1 MTDYSVAHLGD
12 EELRRDL
19 DARFADEQ
27 LAIAHLVADIAE
39 FDARGLYKE
48 RGFESMHA
56 YCMKV
61 GRLSEDAAFRRL
73 TAARTAHRFPRL
85 FQDLANGDL
94 NLSAVCILAAHLT
107 PENVDE
113 CVAAARDRSNAEIR
127 DWLAAR
133 WIAKAEAAKPPT
145 RQLEVRLPELA
156 LTRVNPVPASPALKL
171 AEAASGPDA
180 PVVDSGPIEFEM
192 RFTISREDHERF
204 RYAQALLSHAI
215 PSGDVAAVFRRAVEA
230 VIRECEKR
238 KFAAKATSG
247 KDPVGTDPLEEKSRA
262 QGHPATGR
270 IPAQVRRAV
279 WVRDGGRC
287 TYVSPAG
294 HRCRERRFLEFDHV
308 EPVARGGPSTV
319 DNLRLRCRAHNQEEA
334 NRALGAEFM
343 KRKRKQAAIA
353 EGLRRALPTWKT
365 DAPECRDAGVQG
377 GEQVAKR
384 PPPGTAGVE
393 RAAGHEARRG

>member
-1 MTDYSVAHLGD
+1 MAHLGD

-73 TAARTAHRFPRL
+73 TAARTARRFPRL

-94 NLSAVCILAAHLT
+94 NLSAICILAAHLT
-107 PENVDE
+107 PDNVDE

-156 LTRVNPVPASPALKL
+156 LTRVSQAHEPTRASEQPEMQAPAPL
-171 AEAASGPDA
+171 
-180 PVVDSGPIEFEM
+180 VDSGPIEYEL

-215 PSGDVAAVFRRAVEA
+215 PSGDVAAVFRRAIEA
-230 VIRECEKR
+230 VILECEKR
-238 KFAAKATSG
+238 KFAAKAKSDENA
-247 KDPVGTDPLEEKSRA
+247 KEEKPQS
-262 QGHPATGR
+262 ATHR
-270 IPAQVRRAV
+270 IPAHVRRAV

-294 HRCRERRFLEFDHV
+294 QRCRERHFLEFDHV
-308 EPVARGGPSTV
+308 TPVARGGLSTV

-334 NRALGAEFM
+334 KRALGPAFM